1 MIFLDKPYVSDFLLQ
16 TIEDNQL
23 PVVCTDYA
31 KTVIKGRNIKLINKS
46 DVITRAKS
54 NENLPF
60 LMTSENSIGW
70 VAENLSFLE
79 LSEKIDCFK
88 DKVKFR
94 KITAGLHPDI
104 FYTAVDIS
112 DLEEYDISVL
122 PFPFVIKPSVGFFS
136 MGVHIVTDLSQW
148 GETKAK
154 IYAEVAQT
162 KNLYPLQVFDCHT
175 FIIEQIITGEEF
187 AFDAYFDDEGKP
199 VILNIFK
206 HLFSSKDDVSD
217 RVYITSKDIIEKN
230 IEAFTSYLD
239 SIGKLCDLKNFP
251 VHVEVRCDAQGVIRP
266 IEINSLRFG
275 GWCSTADMTAY
286 AYGLNPYLAF
296 FKREK
301 PDWSAL
307 LRGKKGISY
316 AIIVL
321 DNSTG
326 VDGHKIMN
334 FDYDALASEFKTVL
348 NVRRIDYQEYPVFGF
363 LFVETKQEDFSELEN
378 ILISTLSDYITV

>member
-31 KTVIKGRNIKLINKS
+31 KAVIKGRNIKLINKS

-79 LSEKIDCFK
+79 LSEKIDFFK
-88 DKVKFR
+88 DKAKFR
-94 KITAGLHPDI
+94 KLTAGLHPDI
-104 FYTAVDIS
+104 FYTTVDIS
-112 DLEEYDISVL
+112 DLDEYDISVL
-122 PFPFVIKPSVGFFS
+122 PLPFVIKPSVGFFS

-162 KNLYPLQVFDCHT
+162 KNLYPLQVFDSHT
-175 FIIEQIITGEEF
+175 FIIEQIIMGEEF

-199 VILNIFK
+199 VILSIFK
-206 HLFSSKDDVSD
+206 HLFSSQDDVSD

-266 IEINSLRFG
+266 IEINPLRFG

-307 LRGKKGISY
+307 LRGKKDISY

-326 VDGHKIMN
+326 VDGQKINN
-334 FDYDALASEFKTVL
+334 FDYVALASKFKTVL

>member
-16 TIEDNQL
+16 TIEYNQL

-266 IEINSLRFG
+266 IEINPLRFG